1 MRVHHR
7 IRDLDPSH
15 IDKLIS
21 IKGIVIRNSDIIPEM
36 KEAVFKCF
44 KCGLQKSEFIQR
56 GRILEPDFCEN
67 CKSRYSFQMV
77 HNLCYFSDK
86 QHVKLQ
92 ETPESVPEGE
102 TPHTVHMCVY
112 EDLVDFV
119 KPGDRVEAV
128 GIYKAVGVRVNPGQ
142 RVLKNVY
149 RTYIDVINFVRTDK
163 RRFNVNVD
171 QQATVVGAEDQQ
183 MADVEEDENAVQDQL
198 LKDDHEALFNDR
210 QVQKFKD
217 FAKDP
222 QLYEKLVDAFAPS
235 IWENQDV
242 KKGILCQLF
251 GGCSK
256 EFSQSGRG
264 RFRGE
269 INILLCGDP
278 STAKSQLLQYVHK
291 IAPRGIYTSGKG
303 SSAVG
308 LTVYITKDPETK
320 EIVLESGALVLSD
333 RGICCIDEFD
343 KMDDSTRVILHEA
356 MEQQTVSVAKAGIIC
371 TLNAR
376 TAILAAANPV
386 NSKYDPK
393 LSVVDNIKLPPT
405 LLSRFDLIYLVLDR
419 QSDAHDRRLA
429 NHIVSLYSRVK
440 VDNPL
445 DEGEGK
451 GDVLQTELIRQGGIS
466 REFFAGYISY
476 ARRFCQPKIPDYVVN
491 ELVSHYVNMRNMGN
505 QKKTITATPRQLES
519 MIRIAESLAKMRLSD
534 TVEKRDVDESVRLIK
549 TAMQQSATDPTTGEI
564 DMDIIATGISKTAT
578 EKVAEIIRIVKQIQH
593 DFKDKVRRTG
603 IAYGNL
609 MDFVQ
614 RKLNDPAAGT
624 GAGMPG
630 RKAGGEK
637 TLLENELRDALRQ
650 LEDDNVVALF
660 GNTKAPTVRFIE
672 EQH

>member
-1 MRVHHR
+1 MKTHHR

-36 KEAVFKCF
+36 KEAAFKCF
-44 KCGLQKSEFIQR
+44 KCGLLKTEFIQR
-56 GRILEPDFCEN
+56 GRIIEPDLCEN
-67 CKSRYSFQMV
+67 CRSRYSFQMV
-77 HNLCYFSDK
+77 HNSCYFSDK

-92 ETPESVPEGE
+92 ETPETVPEGE
-102 TPHTVHMCVY
+102 TPHTVHLCVY

-128 GIYKAVGVRVNPGQ
+128 GIYKAMGVRVNPQ
-142 RVLKNVY
+142 MRTLKNVY

-163 RRFNVNVD
+163 KRFNVNTD
-171 QQATVVGAEDQQ
+171 QEKKPDEDQH
-183 MADVEEDENAVQDQL
+183 MAEEIDEAGVQDQA
-198 LKDDHEALFNDR
+198 LKDEHEAFFTER
-210 QVQKFKD
+210 QVQQFKD

-222 QLYEKLVDAFAPS
+222 LLYDKLVDAFAPS

-242 KKGILCQLF
+242 KRGILCQLF

-393 LSVVDNIKLPPT
+393 LSVVDNIRLPPT

-419 QSDAHDRRLA
+419 QNEASDRRLA
-429 NHIVSLYSRVK
+429 NHIVSLYSRVNNED
-440 VDNPL
+440 VLTANDPTNPL
-445 DEGEGK
+445 
-451 GDVLQTELIRQGGIS
+451 QRTELIKTGGVT
-466 REFFAGYISY
+466 REFFA
-476 ARRFCQPKIPDYVVN
+476 
-491 ELVSHYVNMRNMGN
+491 
-505 QKKTITATPRQLES
+505 
-519 MIRIAESLAKMRLSD
+519 
-534 TVEKRDVDESVRLIK
+534 
-549 TAMQQSATDPTTGEI
+549 
-564 DMDIIATGISKTAT
+564 
-578 EKVAEIIRIVKQIQH
+578 
-593 DFKDKVRRTG
+593 
-603 IAYGNL
+603 
-609 MDFVQ
+609 
-614 RKLNDPAAGT
+614 
-624 GAGMPG
+624 
-630 RKAGGEK
+630 
-637 TLLENELRDALRQ
+637 
-650 LEDDNVVALF
+650 
-660 GNTKAPTVRFIE
+660 
-672 EQH
+672 